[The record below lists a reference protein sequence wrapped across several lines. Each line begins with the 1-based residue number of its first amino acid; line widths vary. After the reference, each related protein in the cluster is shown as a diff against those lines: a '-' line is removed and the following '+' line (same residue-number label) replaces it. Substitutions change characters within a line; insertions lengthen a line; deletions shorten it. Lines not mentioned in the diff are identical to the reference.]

1 MKHLHLQQASYEA
14 LQHAFAQWLY
24 LLGYADSSVKNL
36 PVHMREF
43 FFFLE
48 TIPITD
54 IQLIEQKHI
63 QAFFSYLS
71 ARANQSAPHPLS
83 SAYIAKYWQALHN
96 FNRYLRETKQW
107 GLTLPQVPF
116 QLVATQ
122 KTVLSQEEIYALY
135 NCCGPTPLGIRDR
148 AMLSLF
154 YGCGLRR
161 SEGIGLDVDD
171 VLFSKGLLYVRISK
185 NYTERYVPLSPSIAE
200 DLQLYLKESRY
211 KLLQT
216 CPYQGKK
223 EENALLISLKGRRVN
238 DRTLTIRLR
247 KLQKQS
253 GNPVLAA
260 KSISLHSLRHSI
272 ATHLLENGMKLKSI
286 ALFLGH
292 KSLES
297 TQIYTHLSQ
306 VVPFSQPNYGSSNR
320 FTY

>member
-1 MKHLHLQQASYEA
+1 MKHLPLQQASFEA

-36 PVHMREF
+36 PVHIREF

-54 IQLIEQKHI
+54 IQLIERKHI
-63 QAFFSYLS
+63 QAFFTYLS
-71 ARANQSAPHPLS
+71 LRANQSAPRPLS
-83 SAYIAKYWQALHN
+83 SAYVAKYWQALHN

-107 GLTLPQVPF
+107 GFTLPQVPF
-116 QLVATQ
+116 QLATTQ
-122 KTVLSQEEIYALY
+122 KIILSQEEIYALY
-135 NCCGPTPLGIRDR
+135 NCCEPTPLGIRDR

-171 VLFSKGLLYVRISK
+171 VLFCKGLLYVRNFK
-185 NYTERYVPLSPSIAE
+185 NYTERYVQLSPSIAE

-211 KLLQT
+211 NLLQT
-216 CPYQGKK
+216 CPYRGKK

-247 KLQKQS
+247 RLQK
-253 GNPVLAA
+253 
-260 KSISLHSLRHSI
+260 
-272 ATHLLENGMKLKSI
+272 
-286 ALFLGH
+286 
-292 KSLES
+292 
-297 TQIYTHLSQ
+297 
-306 VVPFSQPNYGSSNR
+306 
-320 FTY
+320 